1 MFKFRE
7 SPKPLI
13 WSYTLLLAI
22 GLEAGA
28 LVFQY
33 LLDYGPCALCVQ
45 IRATLF
51 GALVLAFAGK
61 IFTSRSIQILL
72 TLILVATMALL
83 LYQSYQVLGIERYW
97 FESSC
102 TLSDPFPSWIPFHL
116 WLPAIFEPWELCGY
130 TPEIVKGVTMAEILI
145 VTAAVSF
152 ALSVWHLIN
161 QIKGQ

>member
-13 WSYTLLLAI
+13 WSYTLLLAL

-51 GALVLAFAGK
+51 GALLLAVAGK
-61 IFTSRSIQILL
+61 IFSARAIQ
-72 TLILVATMALL
+72 TLIAMLLVPLMAFL

-102 TLSDPFPSWIPFHL
+102 TLSDPFPSWLPLHL

-130 TPEIVKGVTMAEILI
+130 TPEIIKGITMAEVLI
-145 VTAAVSF
+145 VTAAVSL
-152 ALSVWHLIN
+152 ALSIWHLIT
-161 QIKGQ
+161 QLKSH

>member
-45 IRATLF
+45 IRATLL
-51 GALVLAFAGK
+51 GALILAVAGK
-61 IFTSRSIQILL
+61 IFTSRPMQMLL
-72 TLILVATMALL
+72 TLMLVATMALL

-102 TLSDPFPSWIPFHL
+102 TLSDPFPSWMPLHL
-116 WLPAIFEPWELCGY
+116 WLPTIFEPWELCGY
-130 TPEIVKGVTMAEILI
+130 TPEIIKGVTMAEILI